1 MFTVDN
7 TPRYGDKV
15 MHGNNVVTVQ
25 SFMGVMAD
33 AIYGTSDA
41 WASVRREDG
50 SVYMCSL
57 YELGPCSVT

>member
-1 MFTVDN
+1 MFTVEN

-15 MHGNNVVTVQ
+15 MHGSNVVTVQ
-25 SFMGVMAD
+25 SFIGVMAD

-50 SVYMCSL
+50 STYTCSL
-57 YELGPCSVT
+57 YELSKYVSA